1 MWRTP
6 MPYNQREGAWWLQ
19 FYQRYALRQG
29 QQNGLRLLGENRW
42 DRFIYIIMDSQ
53 NLVSLQ
59 VLYFEIIRRILII
72 GDIL

>member
-1 MWRTP
+1 
-6 MPYNQREGAWWLQ
+6 
-19 FYQRYALRQG
+19 
-29 QQNGLRLLGENRW
+29 
-42 DRFIYIIMDSQ
+42 MDSQ